1 VDGGDGVGSA
11 FTAAPR
17 GADEDVAERLV
28 YLEAQVQ
35 AALAGTEAA
44 TAQAAARC
52 KELEDALDSA
62 RAEASELRAAAAAA
76 SAASAATVAAA
87 VSTTTDSA
95 TQGVAEDHDGERT
108 ELAAAIE
115 RARDEA
121 ERARA
126 ETERLRAEAESAS
139 AADREQLAAAE
150 RARTEAEWVIAAA
163 ASLLGCDAA
172 ELEARARRFS
182 DSTEEERARMR
193 LELSAP
199 PQVRDRRPRET
210 GRARSWLMVRACLA
224 GGPIGVTQSVAPR
237 QHLFWWLHRRLLCF
251 GGSACLVAPPSLLL
265 TLLCCLVYGRSV

>member
-11 FTAAPR
+11 LTAAPR

-126 ETERLRAEAESAS
+126 ETERLRA
-139 AADREQLAAAE
+139 AAE

-163 ASLLGCDAA
+163 ATLLGCDAA